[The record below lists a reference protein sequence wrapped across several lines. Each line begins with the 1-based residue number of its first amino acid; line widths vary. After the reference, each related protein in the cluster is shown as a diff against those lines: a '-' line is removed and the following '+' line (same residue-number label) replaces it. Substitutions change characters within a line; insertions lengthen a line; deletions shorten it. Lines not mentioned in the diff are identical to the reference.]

1 MRDSVTALR
10 SQKILALLSA
20 EEIHPWQ
27 NGDITFQEVIF
38 AYPRRPHQTILR
50 NFSFCFQQRNSYG
63 VAGKNGIGK
72 STITKTLLKLY
83 GLQSGRI
90 LVGEQD
96 IREIDTT
103 SLRQKICHQSN
114 RPGFFQLT
122 IAENVFYP
130 EKYHSK
136 DLEKLIEAAK
146 KTGI

>member
-1 MRDSVTALR
+1 
-10 SQKILALLSA
+10 LSS
-20 EEIHPWQ
+20 EEIRSWQ

-50 NFSFCFQQRNSYG
+50 NFSFCFQQGDSYG

-90 LVGEQD
+90 LLGEHD
-96 IREIDTT
+96 IREINTT

-130 EKYHSK
+130 EKCRPE
-136 DLEKLIEAAK
+136 DLEKLIRAAK

>member
-1 MRDSVTALR
+1 
-10 SQKILALLSA
+10 
-20 EEIHPWQ
+20 
-27 NGDITFQEVIF
+27 
-38 AYPRRPHQTILR
+38 
-50 NFSFCFQQRNSYG
+50 
-63 VAGKNGIGK
+63 
-72 STITKTLLKLY
+72 LKLY

-90 LVGEQD
+90 LVGEHD
-96 IREIDTT
+96 IREISTT

-130 EKYHSK
+130 EKYHPE